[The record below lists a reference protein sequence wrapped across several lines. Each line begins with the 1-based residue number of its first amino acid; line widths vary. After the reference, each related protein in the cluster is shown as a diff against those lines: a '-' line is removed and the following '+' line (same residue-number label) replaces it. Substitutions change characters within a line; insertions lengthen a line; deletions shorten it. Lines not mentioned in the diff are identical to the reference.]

1 MKATVEAADGV
12 FRNIKIELP
21 WTMVEEE
28 LERAYKEL
36 AKEANLKGFRPGKV
50 PRSVL
55 MQRFGKKV
63 ENDVTARLI
72 QDSYEAAMIQN
83 KLFPVS
89 RPEVQPGMIIK
100 GQPLS
105 FSIRV
110 EVRPEIDLKN
120 YKGFQLERKEPSVD
134 QTAVD
139 EEINRLR
146 EQKAVLIPIEGRQ
159 EARVG
164 DTAAIDYLT
173 TLNGKLVKEGESKDY
188 LVELGAKRTLPGF
201 EDAITGMS
209 VGQSKEFDLDIPP
222 DATSKDLAGKRVH
235 FKVTLNALK
244 QREVP
249 VLNDEFVTDLGNP
262 ELKNVADLRAMI
274 EKRVFDRER
283 MRLHQELSEK
293 LIDLLI
299 EANPFPVPPS
309 MVENQYDV
317 LKKEMENF
325 FQSQGVML
333 GNDERLQGEMH
344 SNLQKRAEREVRS
357 ALLISAVAERE
368 KLKVD
373 DADIESHLQKL
384 AEKSGQNMA
393 RLKALYQEPQLM
405 NRMRY
410 HLLQEKVLDYL
421 LDPSNIKETSEAA
434 TGPASPAGPP
444 TVQESQ

>member
-1 MKATVEAADGV
+1 
-12 FRNIKIELP
+12 
-21 WTMVEEE
+21 
-28 LERAYKEL
+28 
-36 AKEANLKGFRPGKV
+36 
-50 PRSVL
+50 
-55 MQRFGKKV
+55 
-63 ENDVTARLI
+63 
-72 QDSYEAAMIQN
+72 
-83 KLFPVS
+83 
-89 RPEVQPGMIIK
+89 
-100 GQPLS
+100 
-105 FSIRV
+105 
-110 EVRPEIDLKN
+110 
-120 YKGFQLERKEPSVD
+120 
-134 QTAVD
+134 
-139 EEINRLR
+139 
-146 EQKAVLIPIEGRQ
+146 
-159 EARVG
+159 
-164 DTAAIDYLT
+164 
-173 TLNGKLVKEGESKDY
+173 
-188 LVELGAKRTLPGF
+188 
-201 EDAITGMS
+201 MS